1 MKIMHVV
8 PTYWPAVRYG
18 GPIWSVKYLCEAL
31 VRRGHQVEVV
41 TTSVDGACDLD
52 VPLGESVDVEGVSV
66 RYFPSHFMRRL
77 YYSRSMASYLGQEIK
92 KIDFLHLHS
101 IFLWPTLKAARLAES
116 SGIPWCVAPR
126 GALVPELVAAKST
139 MLKKAWLTLFER
151 RTLQRAS
158 FIHATTELE
167 VDDCRR
173 FDYHLPRIEVVPNG
187 VVMPASFDSIA
198 WPERYRSFVSSGP
211 VLLFLGRVNWKKGI
225 DRLIDALAWMPS
237 VRLIV
242 AGNDEENLT
251 PKLEKQA
258 ADLNVTDRLMFT
270 GPVAGDE
277 KHALLAKCSALVLPS
292 YSENFGNVVLEAMA
306 VGRPVAVT
314 PEVGLARLVS
324 ENKVGVVI
332 PGEPEMMGKT
342 LVDFL
347 DDNASLDIMGERGR
361 RLVEERFTWDSVAEQ
376 MELAYL
382 KYLDR

>member
-1 MKIMHVV
+1 
-8 PTYWPAVRYG
+8 
-18 GPIWSVKYLCEAL
+18 
-31 VRRGHQVEVV
+31 
-41 TTSVDGACDLD
+41 
-52 VPLGESVDVEGVSV
+52 
-66 RYFPSHFMRRL
+66 
-77 YYSRSMASYLGQEIK
+77 
-92 KIDFLHLHS
+92 
-101 IFLWPTLKAARLAES
+101 
-116 SGIPWCVAPR
+116 
-126 GALVPELVAAKST
+126 
-139 MLKKAWLTLFER
+139 
-151 RTLQRAS
+151 
-158 FIHATTELE
+158 
-167 VDDCRR
+167 
-173 FDYHLPRIEVVPNG
+173 
-187 VVMPASFDSIA
+187 
-198 WPERYRSFVSSGP
+198 

-242 AGNDEENLT
+242 AGNDEENLA

-258 ADLNVTDRLMFT
+258 ADLDVTDRVMFT

-314 PEVGLARLVS
+314 PEVGLARMVS
-324 ENKVGVVI
+324 ENKVGIVI

-342 LVDFL
+342 LADFL